1 MTSASM
7 LRGLVLVSVSL
18 ATPASA
24 DDVRAAVDAGNR
36 AFTAA
41 FVRGDAKAVS
51 ELYTEDAQV
60 IAPGA
65 PVAKGRAA
73 IAATWQKAM
82 ESVKDV
88 RLETADVE
96 SAGDLAVETGT
107 VQLTAK
113 SGALTK
119 ERYLVV
125 WKRARDGQWKL
136 HRDIWNGE

>member
-1 MTSASM
+1 M
-7 LRGLVLVSVSL
+7 
-18 ATPASA
+18 
-24 DDVRAAVDAGNR
+24 
-36 AFTAA
+36 
-41 FVRGDAKAVS
+41 
-51 ELYTEDAQV
+51 
-60 IAPGA
+60 
-65 PVAKGRAA
+65 AKGRPA
-73 IAATWQKAM
+73 IAAAWQKAM

-113 SGALTK
+113 SGALTN

-125 WKRARDGQWKL
+125 WKRAKDGQWKL

>member
-1 MTSASM
+1 MTSARM
-7 LRGLVLVSVSL
+7 LRGLVLVSLSV
-18 ATPASA
+18 AAPAPA
-24 DDVRAAVDAGNR
+24 EDVRAAVDAGNR

-60 IAPGA
+60 IAPAA

-73 IAATWQKAM
+73 IAAAWQKAM
-82 ESVKDV
+82 GSVKDV

-96 SAGDLAVETGT
+96 SAGDLAYETGT
-107 VQLTAK
+107 VHLTGRG
-113 SGALTK
+113 GAITK

-125 WKRARDGQWKL
+125 WKRAKDGQWKL
-136 HRDIWNGE
+136 HRDIWNSE

>member
-65 PVAKGRAA
+65 PVAKGRPA
-73 IAATWQKAM
+73 IAAAWQKAM

-125 WKRARDGQWKL
+125 WKRAKDGQWKL